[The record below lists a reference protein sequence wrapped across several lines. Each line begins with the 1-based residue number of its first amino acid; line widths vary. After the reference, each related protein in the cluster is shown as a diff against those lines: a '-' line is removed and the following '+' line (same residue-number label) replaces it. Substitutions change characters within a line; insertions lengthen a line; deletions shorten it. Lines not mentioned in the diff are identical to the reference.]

1 MLCTTRTLQWRP
13 PVVNSSRLNVGG
25 PLRSRKRRVSVC
37 PCVRVSVCPCVSV
50 SVCPCVEEEEKE
62 EEEEF
67 YFEEPDFG
75 VRLERLEEQK
85 K

>member
-25 PLRSRKRRVSVC
+25 PLRSRKR
-37 PCVRVSVCPCVSV
+37 RVSVCPCVSV